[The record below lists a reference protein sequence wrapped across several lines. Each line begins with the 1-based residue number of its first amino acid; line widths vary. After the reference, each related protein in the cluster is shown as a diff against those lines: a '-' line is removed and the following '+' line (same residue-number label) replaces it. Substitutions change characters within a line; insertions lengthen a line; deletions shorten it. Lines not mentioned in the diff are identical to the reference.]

1 MYVIRADGTGL
12 RQLTHNTRVSSV
24 KSFEPYNRPAWSP
37 DGTTIAFLNWQN
49 YKGAGLLTG
58 GRLFTIR
65 TSPGGREQAGP
76 PLGAF
81 AQVGPFVPYTLSWS
95 PDSSALAVGGT
106 RGVVIVRGSR
116 VTWLEGS
123 ECCRGNEEQVLA
135 WSPDGTRL
143 AFLGSG
149 RQSGGVAAIDGSF
162 FTGLE
167 GVSPVWSPDGR
178 RLAFLG
184 FAGLTMTD
192 RNGEHVVKVRTTAE
206 IASLIAWVP

>member
-1 MYVIRADGTGL
+1 MKRFLLLSAFVLAATFAAGSEPAGVGGAAAPREQFLY
-12 RQLTHNTRVSSV
+12 LTPSG
-24 KSFEPYNRPAWSP
+24 
-37 DGTTIAFLNWQN
+37 DL
-49 YKGAGLLTG
+49 GAVDANG
-58 GRLFTIR
+58 GR
-65 TSPGGREQAGP
+65 
-76 PLGAF
+76 
-81 AQVGPFVPYTLSWS
+81 
-95 PDSSALAVGGT
+95 
-106 RGVVIVRGSR
+106 GS
-116 VTWLEGS
+116 S